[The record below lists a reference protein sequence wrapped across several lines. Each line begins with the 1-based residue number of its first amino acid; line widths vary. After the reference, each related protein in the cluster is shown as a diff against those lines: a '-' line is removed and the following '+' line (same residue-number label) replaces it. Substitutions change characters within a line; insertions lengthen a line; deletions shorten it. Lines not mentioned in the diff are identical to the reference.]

1 MYYYTNAF
9 ACALDTVAKDFVVQF
24 AQNSPVFSAET
35 DEISDVNRE
44 VLCSVIM
51 RKEKAKMLAD
61 AIYSILEN
69 SDAPTSEEEQQ
80 QENE

>member
-9 ACALDTVAKDFVVQF
+9 ACALDTVADDFVVQF
-24 AQNSPVFSAET
+24 CQNTPVFSDSSNDIAN
-35 DEISDVNRE
+35 IGRE

-51 RKEKAKMLAD
+51 RKDKAKSLAD

-69 SDAPTSEEEQQ
+69 SDNAPDKESGNKE
-80 QENE
+80 